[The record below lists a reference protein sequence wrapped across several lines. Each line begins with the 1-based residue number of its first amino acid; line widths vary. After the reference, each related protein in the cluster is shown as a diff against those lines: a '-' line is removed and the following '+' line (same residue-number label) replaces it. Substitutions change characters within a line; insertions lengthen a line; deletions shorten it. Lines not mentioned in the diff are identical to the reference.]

1 MQDTPGNN
9 VPHQVIQARPF
20 PQHLSFKSV
29 NRRVKRKKLNVYNPT
44 VTAQNVHETYSFVS
58 KQQGFTAHGS
68 RITIRPAG
76 GSSVQTRD
84 SSMTHLDYDILNCT
98 GTDDYMPEADL
109 EGQSKRKRTAGVSHQ
124 FHTMLQLFQCLYIGS
139 SSFIMAT

>member
-1 MQDTPGNN
+1 MEDTPGNN
-9 VPHQVIQARPF
+9 VPHQVIQARPM
-20 PQHLSFKSV
+20 PRHLSFKNV
-29 NRRVKRKKLNVYNPT
+29 NRRAKRKKLNVYNPT
-44 VTAQNVHETYSFVS
+44 TLNVHETYSFVS

-68 RITIRPAG
+68 RITIQPAS
-76 GSSVQTRD
+76 GSSVLTRD
-84 SSMTHLDYDILNCT
+84 SLIAQLDYDIPDCA

-109 EGQSKRKRTAGVSHQ
+109 EGQSKRKRTASVSRQ